1 MPNEENKKN
10 EIIDYSKFFEREKKK
25 EVEIPQPRKKFS
37 FSFFEN
43 FWFEMDK
50 KTKVELIIF
59 LIVVAVTFGFLT
71 FYFLE
76 KAKVPESSL
85 YPSSQRVDFLPY
97 EE

>member
-1 MPNEENKKN
+1 MSNEENKKN
-10 EIIDYSKFFEREKKK
+10 EVMDYSKFFERKKEKK
-25 EVEIPQPRKKFS
+25 VEIPGKRKRFS
-37 FSFFEN
+37 FGFRD

-59 LIVVAVTFGFLT
+59 LVVVVITFGVLT

-76 KAKVPESSL
+76 RAKAPESSL